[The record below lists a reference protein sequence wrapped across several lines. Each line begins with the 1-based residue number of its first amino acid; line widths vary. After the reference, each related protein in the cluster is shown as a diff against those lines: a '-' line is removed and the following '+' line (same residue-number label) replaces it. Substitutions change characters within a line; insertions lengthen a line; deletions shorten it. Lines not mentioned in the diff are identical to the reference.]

1 MLTKTTTAP
10 AMVFARVG
18 YKSEVWLITRVNCPY
33 CARQLKATDV
43 RADYGQAQL
52 ICAGCHRD
60 ILIIESES

>member
-10 AMVFARVG
+10 TMVFARVA
-18 YKSEVWLITRVNCPY
+18 YKTAAWLVTGVNCPH
-33 CARQLKATDV
+33 CARKLKATDV

-52 ICAGCHRD
+52 TCAGCHRD

>member
-18 YKSEVWLITRVNCPY
+18 YKSAAWLVTGVNCPY

-43 RADYGQAQL
+43 RADCDQAQL
-52 ICAGCHRD
+52 TCAGCHHD